1 MTHAKRLWSIWQAL
15 LSAFAWAF
23 TRPSF
28 RRFAE
33 WITAMA
39 INGEEH
45 TITQSVLA
53 LERPADW
60 KALESFAEYGAWHPD
75 YVTASL
81 TRLVE
86 TAPGRL
92 WHGYH
97 ISAVDDTKVHRNSPD
112 VWGTCTFH
120 EYTARCPNRAPTV
133 RAHNWVV
140 LGALLDNPGQP
151 PWCLPLSGRLYFR
164 KSQLPLQSQDSDH
177 TVVFRTKC
185 ELVVELIREQARI
198 TGGRHLGIFDGAY
211 ALRSVVRPLVQ
222 PEPGHPRI
230 EFLTR
235 LRPDARLYALPPPG
249 CRANQKWGRRLP
261 PPCQGGRWSGP
272 WQEGEGFIY
281 GRQRHVRWK
290 EQVCLWWVAG
300 AEVPVKVVVAEV
312 EGYRQ
317 RFYLVS
323 SATELTGVE
332 MVEGFA
338 GRFRQEDVFRDLKQ
352 RLGLGRVPGLDP
364 GPDRADQPG
373 PVGDAEP
380 AAVGSVPVGGR
391 RLHGLVV
398 ASALESEEGP
408 AQCAGRGAAA
418 ATAWLGD
425 PGPADEMAGRGGGS
439 GPGTGGGSGSG
450 CGERTGGRSG
460 SVRRSGHFPRNRGE
474 MRGRRPEETELAM
487 NI

>member
-1 MTHAKRLWSIWQAL
+1 MTHAKRLWSIGQAL

-33 WITAMA
+33 WVTAMA

-53 LERPADW
+53 LERPAYW
-60 KALESFAEYGAWHPD
+60 KAPEILRRSTPAWHPD

-120 EYTARCPNRAPTV
+120 EYTARCPNPAPTV

-151 PWCLPLSGRLYFR
+151 PGRLPRSGRLYFR

-185 ELVVELIREQARI
+185 ELVVELIREQGWI
-198 TGGRHLGIFDGAY
+198 TCGRHLGIFDGAY

-222 PEPGHPRI
+222 PKPGHP
-230 EFLTR
+230 
-235 LRPDARLYALPPPG
+235 A
-249 CRANQKWGRRLP
+249 
-261 PPCQGGRWSGP
+261 
-272 WQEGEGFIY
+272 
-281 GRQRHVRWK
+281 
-290 EQVCLWWVAG
+290 
-300 AEVPVKVVVAEV
+300 
-312 EGYRQ
+312 
-317 RFYLVS
+317 S
-323 SATELTGVE
+323 S
-332 MVEGFA
+332 
-338 GRFRQEDVFRDLKQ
+338 
-352 RLGLGRVPGLDP
+352 
-364 GPDRADQPG
+364 
-373 PVGDAEP
+373 
-380 AAVGSVPVGGR
+380 S
-391 RLHGLVV
+391 
-398 ASALESEEGP
+398 
-408 AQCAGRGAAA
+408 
-418 ATAWLGD
+418 
-425 PGPADEMAGRGGGS
+425 
-439 GPGTGGGSGSG
+439 
-450 CGERTGGRSG
+450 
-460 SVRRSGHFPRNRGE
+460 
-474 MRGRRPEETELAM
+474 
-487 NI
+487 

>member
-1 MTHAKRLWSIWQAL
+1 M
-15 LSAFAWAF
+15 
-23 TRPSF
+23 
-28 RRFAE
+28 
-33 WITAMA
+33 
-39 INGEEH
+39 
-45 TITQSVLA
+45 
-53 LERPADW
+53 
-60 KALESFAEYGAWHPD
+60 
-75 YVTASL
+75 
-81 TRLVE
+81 
-86 TAPGRL
+86 
-92 WHGYH
+92 
-97 ISAVDDTKVHRNSPD
+97 
-112 VWGTCTFH
+112 
-120 EYTARCPNRAPTV
+120 

-140 LGALLDNPGQP
+140 LGALLDTPVNLPGACPCRDGSISGNPS
-151 PWCLPLSGRLYFR
+151 CLF
-164 KSQLPLQSQDSDH
+164 KQDSDH

-281 GRQRHVRWK
+281 GRQRQVRWK

-338 GRFRQEDVFRDLKQ
+338 GRFRQEDVFRDLEQ
-352 RLGLGRVPGLDP
+352 RLGWEECRAWTQAPIERTGQVQWVTLSLLRLAQFRLEAEDCKDWWLRPPWNRKKDRPSVLDVERLLRRHGSEIRDLLAKWLGEEEGAAR
-364 GPDRADQPG
+364 
-373 PVGDAEP
+373 EP
-380 AAVGSVPVGGR
+380 AA
-391 RLHGLVV
+391 
-398 ASALESEEGP
+398 
-408 AQCAGRGAAA
+408 GAA
-418 ATAWLGD
+418 G
-425 PGPADEMAGRGGGS
+425 
-439 GPGTGGGSGSG
+439 
-450 CGERTGGRSG
+450 
-460 SVRRSGHFPRNRGE
+460 VRGE
-474 MRGRRPEETELAM
+474 DRWPERLGPEIRPLPSESGGNEGEAAEETELA
-487 NI
+487 